1 MMLSSDERGEGTR
14 IGMMVRE
21 EEKKQSGSVLFHW
34 LAINQATES
43 LLYSLIFPFLSKYCI
58 KEMIGSVANFFS
70 EQSSRT
76 KRCNGAVRQIYAKDI
91 WNLLTYCRPERSCVC
106 LGSETTE
113 TAFILRKMYWHF
125 I

>member
-1 MMLSSDERGEGTR
+1 MLSSDERGEGTR

-43 LLYSLIFPFLSKYCI
+43 LLYGLIFPFLSKYCI
-58 KEMIGSVANFFS
+58 KEMISVANFFS

-76 KRCNGAVRQIYAKDI
+76 KRCNSVRQIYAKDI
-91 WNLLTYCRPERSCVC
+91 WNLITYCRPERSCVC
-106 LGSETTE
+106 LGGETMEIT
-113 TAFILRKMYWHF
+113 FILRKMYWHF

>member
-43 LLYSLIFPFLSKYCI
+43 YCMVLYFLSCQNI
-58 KEMIGSVANFFS
+58 A
-70 EQSSRT
+70 
-76 KRCNGAVRQIYAKDI
+76 
-91 WNLLTYCRPERSCVC
+91 
-106 LGSETTE
+106 
-113 TAFILRKMYWHF
+113 
-125 I
+125 